1 MERKAWHTWGKRL
14 LTLLFVVLI
23 PVLLYSLARNLD
35 WNEVRQSLLA
45 YKPGTL
51 AVGLVLAFTSYLAF
65 ASYDLLGRAYT
76 GHHLPA
82 RQVLPVAFVCYAF
95 NLNFTTWVGGVAL
108 RYRLYSRLGLDTP
121 TITRILTLGLLTN
134 WVGYMLLAGSVFAL
148 RLVKLPEN
156 WAVGATG
163 LQLIGIAL
171 LALALGYLLACGFA
185 KRRTWS
191 LRGHEL
197 TLPSL
202 RLALCQVAL
211 GMSNW
216 ALMAALIY
224 WLLPHDLF
232 YPSILGIL
240 LISCVA
246 GVVAHIP
253 AGLGVLEA
261 VFLALLHGQLG
272 QGSLVA
278 ALLGY
283 RTLYYLIPLLVALVI
298 YLVLENAPRPCANVA
313 RPPCARPDEGPGPG
327 GVRCV
332 FLCAVDARQP
342 GEHPGAG
349 RGLRRAHPLLQRR
362 GKACGAAHLLQLQ
375 QHARRSYRLVV
386 QQREQGHAQYP
397 EALRRP
403 LRRWQRR

>member
-1 MERKAWHTWGKRL
+1 MARKGWQTWVKRL
-14 LTLLFVVLI
+14 FTLAFLILI
-23 PVLLYSLARNLD
+23 PVLLFMLARNLD

-51 AVGLVLAFTSYLAF
+51 AIGLALALCSYLTF
-65 ASYDLLGRAYT
+65 ASYDLLARAYT
-76 GHHLPA
+76 GHQLPA

-108 RYRLYSRLGLDTP
+108 RYRLYGRLGLDTP

-134 WVGYMLLAGSVFAL
+134 WMGYMLLAGTVFAL
-148 RLVKLPEN
+148 GFVELPSS

-163 LQLIGIAL
+163 LRLIGLLL
-171 LALALGYLLACGFA
+171 LAIAGGYLLACGLA
-185 KRRTWS
+185 TKRTWS
-191 LRGHEL
+191 WRNHEV

-211 GMSNW
+211 GASNW
-216 ALMAALIY
+216 ALMALLIF
-224 WLLPHDLF
+224 WLLPGEAF

-261 VFLALLHGQLG
+261 VFLALLHGQMA
-272 QGSLVA
+272 QGTLVA

-283 RTLYYLIPLLVALVI
+283 RTLYYLIPLLLAVVT
-298 YLVLENAPRPCANVA
+298 YLVLEKRAKAM
-313 RPPCARPDEGPGPG
+313 
-327 GVRCV
+327 
-332 FLCAVDARQP
+332 RQGDKP
-342 GEHPGAG
+342 
-349 RGLRRAHPLLQRR
+349 
-362 GKACGAAHLLQLQ
+362 
-375 QHARRSYRLVV
+375 
-386 QQREQGHAQYP
+386 AQT
-397 EALRRP
+397 
-403 LRRWQRR
+403 

>member
-283 RTLYYLIPLLVALVI
+283 RTLYYLIPLLLALVI
-298 YLVLENAPRPCANVA
+298 YLVLEKRAKT
-313 RPPCARPDEGPGPG
+313 
-327 GVRCV
+327 
-332 FLCAVDARQP
+332 LRQ
-342 GEHPGAG
+342 
-349 RGLRRAHPLLQRR
+349 R
-362 GKACGAAHLLQLQ
+362 GKA
-375 QHARRSYRLVV
+375 
-386 QQREQGHAQYP
+386 
-397 EALRRP
+397 ALRKT
-403 LRRWQRR
+403 

>member
-1 MERKAWHTWGKRL
+1 MKHKAWHTWGKRL
-14 LTLLFVVLI
+14 LTLLFIVLI
-23 PVLLYSLARNLD
+23 PALLYMLARNLD
-35 WNEVRQSLLA
+35 WNEVRQSLVA
-45 YKPGTL
+45 YKPSTL
-51 AVGLVLAFTSYLAF
+51 IIGLGLALCSYLTF
-65 ASYDLLGRAYT
+65 ASYDLLARAYT

-108 RYRLYSRLGLDTP
+108 RYRLYGRLGLDTG
-121 TITRILTLGLLTN
+121 TITKILTLGLLTN
-134 WVGYMLLAGSVFAL
+134 WMGYMLLAGTVFAM

-156 WAVGATG
+156 WAVGVTG
-163 LQLIGIAL
+163 LQMIGFL
-171 LALALGYLLACGFA
+171 LLGVALAYLLACGFA
-185 KRRTWS
+185 KRRTW
-191 LRGHEL
+191 RVREHEI

-211 GMSNW
+211 GASNW

-224 WLLPHDLF
+224 WLLPGDLF

-283 RTLYYLIPLLVALVI
+283 RTLYYLIPLLLAVI
-298 YLVLENAPRPCANVA
+298 TYLVLEKRA
-313 RPPCARPDEGPGPG
+313 RAM
-327 GVRCV
+327 
-332 FLCAVDARQP
+332 RQR
-342 GEHPGAG
+342 GEAT
-349 RGLRRAHPLLQRR
+349 LR
-362 GKACGAAHLLQLQ
+362 KT
-375 QHARRSYRLVV
+375 
-386 QQREQGHAQYP
+386 
-397 EALRRP
+397 
-403 LRRWQRR
+403 

>member
-1 MERKAWHTWGKRL
+1 MKHTSWRAWGKRL
-14 LTLLFVVLI
+14 MTLLFLVLI
-23 PVLLYSLARNLD
+23 PTLLYLLARNLD

-45 YKPGTL
+45 YRPGTL
-51 AVGLVLAFTSYLAF
+51 VIGLVLAFASYLTF

-108 RYRLYSRLGLDTP
+108 RYRLYGRLGLDTP

-134 WVGYMLLAGSVFAL
+134 WVGYMLLAGTVFAL
-148 RLVKLPEN
+148 GLVELPKT

-163 LQLIGIAL
+163 LRLIGVL
-171 LALALGYLLACGFA
+171 LLVFALGYLLACAFA

-202 RLALCQVAL
+202 HLALCQVAL
-211 GMSNW
+211 GASNW
-216 ALMAALIY
+216 ALMAALIH
-224 WLLPHDLF
+224 WLLPHELF

-261 VFLALLHGQLG
+261 VFLALLHGQIG

-283 RTLYYLIPLLVALVI
+283 RTLYYLIPLLLALVV
-298 YLVLENAPRPCANVA
+298 YLVLEKRA
-313 RPPCARPDEGPGPG
+313 RAM
-327 GVRCV
+327 
-332 FLCAVDARQP
+332 RQ
-342 GEHPGAG
+342 
-349 RGLRRAHPLLQRR
+349 R
-362 GKACGAAHLLQLQ
+362 GKA
-375 QHARRSYRLVV
+375 
-386 QQREQGHAQYP
+386 
-397 EALRRP
+397 ALRKT
-403 LRRWQRR
+403 

>member
-1 MERKAWHTWGKRL
+1 MAQKPWHVWGKRL
-14 LTLLFVVLI
+14 FTVAFLILI
-23 PVLLYSLARNLD
+23 PVLLYVLARNLD

-51 AVGLVLAFTSYLAF
+51 LSGLALALCSYLIF
-65 ASYDLLGRAYT
+65 ASYDLLARAYT
-76 GHHLPA
+76 GHRLPA

-134 WVGYMLLAGSVFAL
+134 WMGYMLLAGSVFAL
-148 RLVKLPEN
+148 GLVKLPDN
-156 WAVGATG
+156 WAVGAGG
-163 LQLIGIAL
+163 LRLIGVLL
-171 LALALGYLLACGFA
+171 LAIAIGYLLACGLA
-185 KRRTWS
+185 KKRTW
-191 LRGHEL
+191 RWREHEV

-211 GMSNW
+211 GASNW
-216 ALMAALIY
+216 AMMALLIF
-224 WLLPHDLF
+224 WLLPGEAF

-253 AGLGVLEA
+253 AGLGVLET

-283 RTLYYLIPLLVALVI
+283 RTLYYLVP
-298 YLVLENAPRPCANVA
+298 
-313 RPPCARPDEGPGPG
+313 
-327 GVRCV
+327 
-332 FLCAVDARQP
+332 
-342 GEHPGAG
+342 
-349 RGLRRAHPLLQRR
+349 
-362 GKACGAAHLLQLQ
+362 
-375 QHARRSYRLVV
+375 LVV
-386 QQREQGHAQYP
+386 AVITYLILEKRARAMRQRDKPA
-397 EALRRP
+397 
-403 LRRWQRR
+403 

>member
-1 MERKAWHTWGKRL
+1 MTDKPWQTWGKRM
-14 LTLLFVVLI
+14 LTVLFIVLI
-23 PVLLYSLARNLD
+23 PVLLYTLARNLD
-35 WNEVRQSLLA
+35 WNEVRQSLVA
-45 YKPGTL
+45 YKPSTL
-51 AVGLVLAFTSYLAF
+51 MVGLGLALCSYLTF
-65 ASYDLLGRAYT
+65 ASYDLLARAYT
-76 GHHLPA
+76 GHQLPA

-108 RYRLYSRLGLDTP
+108 RYRLYGRLGLDTA

-134 WVGYMLLAGSVFAL
+134 WMGYMLLAGTVFAL
-148 RLVKLPEN
+148 RLVKLPES
-156 WAVGATG
+156 WALGVTG
-163 LQLIGIAL
+163 LQVVGFVL
-171 LALALGYLLACGFA
+171 LAVAVGYLLACAFA
-185 KRRTWS
+185 TRRTWPI
-191 LRGHEL
+191 REHEI

-211 GMSNW
+211 GASNW

-224 WLLPHDLF
+224 WLLPGDLF

-283 RTLYYLIPLLVALVI
+283 RTLYYLIPLLLAVI
-298 YLVLENAPRPCANVA
+298 TYLVLEKRA
-313 RPPCARPDEGPGPG
+313 RTM
-327 GVRCV
+327 
-332 FLCAVDARQP
+332 RQ
-342 GEHPGAG
+342 
-349 RGLRRAHPLLQRR
+349 R
-362 GKACGAAHLLQLQ
+362 GKAT
-375 QHARRSYRLVV
+375 
-386 QQREQGHAQYP
+386 
-397 EALRRP
+397 LRKT
-403 LRRWQRR
+403 

>member
-1 MERKAWHTWGKRL
+1 MEHTPWRTWGKRL
-14 LTLLFVVLI
+14 MTLLFLVLI
-23 PVLLYSLARNLD
+23 PTLLYLLARNLD

-51 AVGLVLAFTSYLAF
+51 AIGLVLAFASYLTF

-76 GHHLPA
+76 RHHLPA

-108 RYRLYSRLGLDTP
+108 RYRLYGRLGLDTP

-134 WVGYMLLAGSVFAL
+134 WVGYMLLAGTVFAL
-148 RLVKLPEN
+148 GLVEMPNN

-163 LQLIGIAL
+163 LRLIGGLL
-171 LALALGYLLACGFA
+171 LALALGYLLACAFA

-211 GMSNW
+211 GAANW
-216 ALMAALIY
+216 ALMAALIH
-224 WLLPHDLF
+224 WLLPHELF

-261 VFLALLHGQLG
+261 VFLALLHGQIG

-283 RTLYYLIPLLVALVI
+283 RTLYYLIPLLLALLV
-298 YLVLENAPRPCANVA
+298 YLVLEKRA
-313 RPPCARPDEGPGPG
+313 RAMR
-327 GVRCV
+327 
-332 FLCAVDARQP
+332 
-342 GEHPGAG
+342 
-349 RGLRRAHPLLQRR
+349 RR
-362 GKACGAAHLLQLQ
+362 GKAAM
-375 QHARRSYRLVV
+375 RKT
-386 QQREQGHAQYP
+386 
-397 EALRRP
+397 
-403 LRRWQRR
+403 

>member
-1 MERKAWHTWGKRL
+1 MKHKAWHTWGKRL
-14 LTLLFVVLI
+14 LTLLFIVLI
-23 PVLLYSLARNLD
+23 PALLYMLARNLD
-35 WNEVRQSLLA
+35 WNEVRQSLVA
-45 YKPGTL
+45 YKPSTL
-51 AVGLVLAFTSYLAF
+51 IIGLGLALCSYLTF
-65 ASYDLLGRAYT
+65 AGYDLLARAYT

-108 RYRLYSRLGLDTP
+108 RYRLYGRLGLDTG
-121 TITRILTLGLLTN
+121 TITKILTLGLLTN
-134 WVGYMLLAGSVFAL
+134 WMGYMLLAGTVFAL

-156 WAVGATG
+156 WAVGVTG
-163 LQLIGIAL
+163 LQMIGFL
-171 LALALGYLLACGFA
+171 LLGVALAYLLACGFA
-185 KRRTWS
+185 KRRTW
-191 LRGHEL
+191 RVREHEI

-211 GMSNW
+211 GASNW

-224 WLLPHDLF
+224 WLLPGNLF

-283 RTLYYLIPLLVALVI
+283 RTLYYLIPLLLAVI
-298 YLVLENAPRPCANVA
+298 TYLILEKRA
-313 RPPCARPDEGPGPG
+313 RAM
-327 GVRCV
+327 
-332 FLCAVDARQP
+332 RQR
-342 GEHPGAG
+342 GEAT
-349 RGLRRAHPLLQRR
+349 LR
-362 GKACGAAHLLQLQ
+362 KT
-375 QHARRSYRLVV
+375 
-386 QQREQGHAQYP
+386 
-397 EALRRP
+397 
-403 LRRWQRR
+403 

>member
-1 MERKAWHTWGKRL
+1 MAKARWQLWGKRL
-14 LTLLFVVLI
+14 LTLLFVILI
-23 PVLLYSLARNLD
+23 PVLLFTLARNLD
-35 WNEVRQSLLA
+35 WAEVRQSLLA

-51 AVGLVLAFTSYLAF
+51 AIGLLLALASYLVF
-65 ASYDLLGRAYT
+65 ASYDLLARAYT
-76 GHHLPA
+76 GHQLPV

-134 WVGYMLLAGSVFAL
+134 WMGYLLLAGCVFAL
-148 RLVKLPEN
+148 GFVKLPDS

-163 LQLIGIAL
+163 LRLIGVLMVAV
-171 LALALGYLLACGFA
+171 ALGYLLACAFA
-185 KRRTWS
+185 KRRTWH

-197 TLPSL
+197 TLPSI

-211 GMSNW
+211 GASNW

-224 WLLPHDLF
+224 WLLPNDLF
-232 YPSILGIL
+232 YPSVLGVL

-253 AGLGVLEA
+253 AGLGVLET

-283 RTLYYLIPLLVALVI
+283 RTLYYLIPLVLAVI
-298 YLVLENAPRPCANVA
+298 TYLVLEQRA
-313 RPPCARPDEGPGPG
+313 RR
-327 GVRCV
+327 
-332 FLCAVDARQP
+332 LS
-342 GEHPGAG
+342 
-349 RGLRRAHPLLQRR
+349 
-362 GKACGAAHLLQLQ
+362 
-375 QHARRSYRLVV
+375 HAR
-386 QQREQGHAQYP
+386 
-397 EALRRP
+397 
-403 LRRWQRR
+403 

>member
-1 MERKAWHTWGKRL
+1 MKHKAWHTWGKRL
-14 LTLLFVVLI
+14 LTLLFIVLI
-23 PVLLYSLARNLD
+23 PALLYMLARNLD
-35 WNEVRQSLLA
+35 WNEVRQSLVA
-45 YKPGTL
+45 YKPSTL
-51 AVGLVLAFTSYLAF
+51 IIGLGLALCSYLTF
-65 ASYDLLGRAYT
+65 ASYDLLARAYT

-108 RYRLYSRLGLDTP
+108 RYRLYGRLGLDTG
-121 TITRILTLGLLTN
+121 TITKILTLGLLTN
-134 WVGYMLLAGSVFAL
+134 WMGYMLLAGTVFAL

-156 WAVGATG
+156 WAVGVTG
-163 LQLIGIAL
+163 LQMIGFL
-171 LALALGYLLACGFA
+171 LLGVTLAYLLACGFA
-185 KRRTWS
+185 KRRTW
-191 LRGHEL
+191 RVREHEI

-211 GMSNW
+211 GASNW

-224 WLLPHDLF
+224 WLLPGDLF

-283 RTLYYLIPLLVALVI
+283 RTLYYLIPLLLAVI
-298 YLVLENAPRPCANVA
+298 TYLVLEKRA
-313 RPPCARPDEGPGPG
+313 RAM
-327 GVRCV
+327 
-332 FLCAVDARQP
+332 RQR
-342 GEHPGAG
+342 GEAT
-349 RGLRRAHPLLQRR
+349 LR
-362 GKACGAAHLLQLQ
+362 KT
-375 QHARRSYRLVV
+375 
-386 QQREQGHAQYP
+386 
-397 EALRRP
+397 
-403 LRRWQRR
+403 